1 MPFWP
6 KFKSFFPKRIIMA
19 GKNCCSKLIR
29 KGCFRPIAAFHHHL
43 KMLRCGPSERPF
55 AATAKSARGE
65 LTDCGQC
72 RPLQLRLSL
81 AQHFLAGA
89 ASRLLQCTIA
99 VIKIRSRV
107 SNPNNAFGA
116 SGSNN
121 LVTQQAALIVLLI
134 CHAGYS
140 SYARYFL
147 VKATVAH
154 LMDEY
159 RLVI

>member
-1 MPFWP
+1 LGSLPTF
-6 KFKSFFPKRIIMA
+6 
-19 GKNCCSKLIR
+19 
-29 KGCFRPIAAFHHHL
+29 AAFAHETNV
-43 KMLRCGPSERPF
+43 KPE
-55 AATAKSARGE
+55 GE
-65 LTDCGQC
+65 WRQCGQC

-107 SNPNNAFGA
+107 PNPNNAFGA

-121 LVTQQAALIVLLI
+121 LVTHQAALIVLLI

>member
-1 MPFWP
+1 LLPFV
-6 KFKSFFPKRIIMA
+6 STID
-19 GKNCCSKLIR
+19 CC
-29 KGCFRPIAAFHHHL
+29 GAARQTGHS
-43 KMLRCGPSERPF
+43 LRVLNRWMV
-55 AATAKSARGE
+55 E
-65 LTDCGQC
+65 LTHCGQC